1 MPRTQRQPGEQTP
14 PARRTPDAGP
24 QRLAAPRTTVLR
36 HVPGLAVCAVL
47 AAAATGAGLVAP
59 LVGAPVIG
67 ILIGTLWR
75 VRLGISPVLLPGVA
89 RAKGFVLQLAVVLL
103 GTQLSLTEIAQV
115 GASSLPVM
123 LGTLAACL
131 GVAYLV
137 GRRLRIGADL
147 RTLIGVGT
155 AICGASAIAAVSPVI
170 KAKSNDIAYAV
181 STIFLFNVAAVLVF
195 PPLGHALG
203 MSQSDFGLFAGTAV
217 NDTSSVVAAAS
228 SYGHEAADHAV
239 VVKLVRSLMII
250 PICLALAA
258 LVRRRET
265 RTDPATAA
273 GAVNPVRLVPWF
285 LVGFL
290 LAAAANTAGLLPQ
303 STHAA
308 LAHTALFFITT
319 ALVGIG
325 LSTDITEL
333 RRTGPRPVVLGLVLW
348 ATVAATSLLLQL
360 AVG

>member
-1 MPRTQRQPGEQTP
+1 MTSTQRRPGGPTP
-14 PARRTPDAGP
+14 PARHTPATDP
-24 QRLAAPRTTVLR
+24 RRLTAPGTKALR
-36 HVPGLAVCAVL
+36 LVPGLAACAAI
-47 AAAATGAGLVAP
+47 AAVATGVGTVAP

-67 ILIGTLWR
+67 ILIGALWR
-75 VRLGISPVLLPGVA
+75 VRLGIRPVLLPGVA

-103 GTQLSLTEIAQV
+103 GTQLSLAEIAQV

-137 GRRLRIGADL
+137 GRWLRIGADL

-195 PPLGHALG
+195 PPLGHLLG

-228 SYGHEAADHAV
+228 SYGHAAADHAV

-265 RTDPATAA
+265 RTEPATA
-273 GAVNPVRLVPWF
+273 GGKVNPFQLVPWF

-290 LAAAANTAGLLPQ
+290 LTAAANTVGLLPHT
-303 STHAA
+303 THAA
-308 LAHTALFFITT
+308 LSHTALFLITT
-319 ALVGIG
+319 ALAGIG
-325 LSTDITEL
+325 LSTNITEL
-333 RRTGPRPVVLGLVLW
+333 RRTGPRPVVLGMILW

-360 AVG
+360 VVG